1 MDGQADDKPA
11 RRRDAT
17 ATKEAILRSA
27 VVAFTRHGY
36 DGIGVREIAQDAGV
50 SAMLVP
56 RYFGS
61 KEGLFAEAC
70 DAAFAPRTVI
80 PDSPLPDS
88 RAGLAQ
94 ALAQRLVERTA
105 RGSDELDPF
114 LLMLRSAGNPRAAEI
129 MAGAIARHPGRALAE
144 LLEEDSDGSADGR
157 ALLASSLIAGVW
169 LMRKLLVLPA
179 LAEAD
184 DAELTRRIR
193 GALEALLGTVDAP
206 GRVDR
211 PTLEL

>member
-11 RRRDAT
+11 RRRDAA
-17 ATKEAILRSA
+17 ATREAILRSA
-27 VVAFTRHGY
+27 VAAFTRHGY
-36 DGIGVREIAQDAGV
+36 DGIGVREIAQEAGV

-80 PDSPLPDS
+80 PGSAD
-88 RAGLAQ
+88 GLAG
-94 ALAQRLVERTA
+94 ALAARLVERTA
-105 RGSDELDPF
+105 RESDELDPF

-129 MAGAIARHPGRALAE
+129 IAEAIARHPGRALAD
-144 LLEEDSDGSADGR
+144 LLEDDSRPGSEEER

-169 LMRKLLVLPA
+169 LMRKLLGLPGLADAEPGHLEARLRAA
-179 LAEAD
+179 LETLLAAEAP
-184 DAELTRRIR
+184 A
-193 GALEALLGTVDAP
+193 
-206 GRVDR
+206 
-211 PTLEL
+211 